1 MDEPLSRT
9 DDAEKR
15 LRESEARYRSLFES
29 MSEGFC
35 IIEKVATRPGEPI
48 DFEFIAANPA
58 FEAESGVGG
67 VVGKTI
73 RSAFPGEPQEWFDT
87 YDLVVS
93 TGQPIRFERGLVTQG
108 RYLELYAFKVDD
120 ETGRRVG
127 VIFQDI
133 TERKRAEAALRASE
147 ERLQVLVA
155 ELQHRTRNLLA
166 VVRSVADK
174 TVRTSDSLGD
184 FKLKFRDR
192 LDALARVQ
200 GLLSRFDQEHV
211 TFDELLHA
219 ELLAHGVSG
228 AGGQITLDGPSD
240 IALRATAVQPLAMA
254 LHELATNAIKY
265 GALSQPQ
272 AHLTVRWQRMA
283 PSEPGAKRW
292 FLVDWRETGV
302 DMSTHTSRGSGA
314 GRELIEH
321 VVPHQL
327 RAEAHYALSSDGVH
341 CTIVLPDLAGDLPR
355 SD

>member
-1 MDEPLSRT
+1 MDDRLFQT

-15 LRESEARYRSLFES
+15 LRESEARYRSLFDS

-35 IIEKVATRPGEPI
+35 ILEKVATPPGQPS
-48 DFEFIAANPA
+48 DFEYVAANPA
-58 FEAESGVGG
+58 FEAECGVGG

-87 YDLVVS
+87 YELVLG
-93 TGQPIRFERGLVTQG
+93 TGQPIRFERKMVTQE
-108 RYLELYAFKVDD
+108 RYLELYAFKIDD
-120 ETGRRVG
+120 ESGRRVG

-133 TERKRAEAALRASE
+133 TERKRAEAAQRASE

-200 GLLSRFDQEHV
+200 GLLSRLDQDRV
-211 TFDELLHA
+211 TFPELLRA
-219 ELLAHGVSG
+219 ELLAHGVTG
-228 AGGQITLDGPSD
+228 AGVQITLEGPSD
-240 IALRATAVQPLAMA
+240 VALRSTTVQPLAMA

-272 AHLTVRWQRMA
+272 AHLTVRWQRLA
-283 PSEPGAKRW
+283 PSQPGGKLW
-292 FLVDWRETGV
+292 LLIDWRETGV
-302 DMSTHTSRGSGA
+302 DMSVHASRGSGA

-321 VVPHQL
+321 AVPHQL
-327 RAEAHYALSSDGVH
+327 RGETRYVLSNDGVH
-341 CTIVLPDLAGDLPR
+341 CTIVLPDLAGDLAR
-355 SD
+355 

>member
-1 MDEPLSRT
+1 MDDPLSRT

-35 IIEKVATRPGEPI
+35 IIEKVATPSGQPS

-58 FEAESGVGG
+58 FAAETGVGG
-67 VVGKTI
+67 VVGQTI
-73 RSAFPGEPQEWFDT
+73 RSAFPGEPQIWVDT
-87 YDLVVS
+87 YDRVVE
-93 TGQPIRFERGLVTQG
+93 TGQPIRFVREMVTQG
-108 RYLELYAFKVDD
+108 RYLELYAFKIDD
-120 ETGRRVG
+120 ASGRHVG

-133 TERKRAEAALRASE
+133 TERIRAEAALRASE

-174 TVRTSDSLGD
+174 TVRTSDTLGD

-200 GLLSRFDQEHV
+200 GLLSRLEQERV
-211 TFDELLHA
+211 TFDELLRA
-219 ELLAHGVSG
+219 ELLAHGVTG
-228 AGGQITLDGPSD
+228 AGAQITLDGPSD
-240 IALRATAVQPLAMA
+240 TALRSTTVQPLAMA
-254 LHELATNAIKY
+254 LHELATNAVKH

-272 AHLTVRWQRMA
+272 AHLAVRWQRLA
-283 PSEPGAKRW
+283 PEEGGKRR
-292 FLVDWRETGV
+292 FLIDWRETGV
-302 DMSTHTSRGSGA
+302 AMSLHTARRGGA

-321 VVPHQL
+321 AIPHQL
-327 RAEAHYALSSDGVH
+327 RAETRYVFNDDGVH
-341 CTIVLPDLAGDLPR
+341 CTIVLPDLVADLSR
-355 SD
+355 